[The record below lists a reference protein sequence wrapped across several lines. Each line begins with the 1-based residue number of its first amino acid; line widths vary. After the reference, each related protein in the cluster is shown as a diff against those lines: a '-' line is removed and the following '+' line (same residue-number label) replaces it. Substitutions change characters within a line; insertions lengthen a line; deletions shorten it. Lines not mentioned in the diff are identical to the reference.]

1 MQTPI
6 LSLDETSLL
15 NSYLSLFP
23 STISAQKLRDKFQ
36 ETIQESETRPIN
48 LLSRRNTCAYIIN
61 PHILELMLKVL
72 KNETVQFIMKGE
84 SVLEEEPTNYIVS
97 SDTKNY

>member
-6 LSLDETSLL
+6 LSRDETSLV

-36 ETIQESETRPIN
+36 ETILDSETRPIN

-72 KNETVQFIMKGE
+72 KNEKVQFIMKGDI
-84 SVLEEEPTNYIVS
+84 VLEEEPTDYIVAT
-97 SDTKNY
+97 DTKNY